1 MSSCENWL
9 QWLNETRFSS
19 MSEQEKENFDKS
31 LIYIRDKVLDFAQI
45 KPTDKVIDIGT
56 GTGLIAF
63 GALEKISD
71 EGCVVFSDVSK
82 ECLAFCE
89 EECKNKFPNKK
100 VEFVY
105 APCDKLPFGENT
117 FDKVLMRSVL
127 AHIVDKQSATDEI
140 FRILKTNG
148 EFIAFEPLLSTN
160 VRYHQLTTKDEIDD
174 YDEFKKAED
183 EIMSDENNS
192 LTNFDN
198 ETLAQ
203 NLKKSGFSNIQL
215 TLQDV
220 VSTFVVAPNVVNK
233 WFESAQSPN
242 HPCMKDNFLRFFDK
256 DKVEHYINQVEKAL
270 LGKEI
275 STTVKVLWIKAVK

>member
-1 MSSCENWL
+1 MSNCENWL

-31 LIYIRDKVLDFAQI
+31 LVYIRDKVLDFAQI
-45 KPTDKVIDIGT
+45 KPSDKVIDIGT
-56 GTGLIAF
+56 GTGLLAF

-89 EECKNKFPNKK
+89 EECRHKYSDKNTD
-100 VEFVY
+100 FVY
-105 APCDKLPFGENT
+105 ASCDKIPFENNT

-140 FRILKTNG
+140 YRILKQGG

-160 VRYHQLTTKDEIDD
+160 VRYHQLTSKDEIDD
-174 YDEFKKAED
+174 YEDFKQAED
-183 EIMSDENNS
+183 AIMSDKNNS

-198 ETLAQ
+198 DTLAQ
-203 NLKKSGFSNIQL
+203 NLKQSGFSNIQL

-220 VSTFVVAPNVVNK
+220 VSNFVVAPDVVKK
-233 WFESAQSPN
+233 WFESVQSPN
-242 HPCMKDNFLRFFDK
+242 HPCMKDNFLKFFDEN
-256 DKVEHYINQVEKAL
+256 KVEKYITQVQKAL

-275 STTVKVLWIKAVK
+275 STTVKVVWVKAVK